1 MDSLK
6 NQLFGRERIL
16 QDIVAG
22 VLAPQPVS
30 FSLVGPKLVG
40 KSFLLNHL
48 AGEEGPLLNPALSNW
63 RPSPHQDPDRII
75 VTRIDC
81 DWAEAQEDL
90 LAYLHEHLLKVARAE
105 HGIHLDEQQ
114 IEAQPSS
121 ARRIWQIARQL
132 NRQEFRLVILMDN
145 FDRAFEQQLIHME
158 AADELRPLTLEV
170 ALVVATE
177 QPLHDLDRQ
186 LAASP
191 LFNVMEQTFV
201 GLLGPEGADAWL
213 DAYCDRFPVLTG
225 VRDQLLTLAG
235 NHPYLLRRIYDI
247 VTEDLPTLLAPGQTI
262 GPEHG
267 ELIRL
272 RLAEHGRRLFAIMWR
287 TIQNPPQRIDPD
299 LVRTLTARLV
309 EAPLPAGQ
317 VSNGQ
322 TSTLNWLMN
331 QAMVVYGEDGYR
343 LFSPL
348 FTDYLAR
355 RLDVGPPPAA
365 PPLPP
370 ADGDDLPIYDELTK
384 IEAALLRYFRS
395 HSGELIPPQQLLAD
409 VWHRPNAT
417 PRRVQEAIRRLRLQ
431 LEQADPPV
439 GVIENER
446 GRGYRFVPAAT
457 NDE

>member
-1 MDSLK
+1 VDSLK
-6 NQLFGRERIL
+6 AQLFGRERVL

-40 KSFLLNHL
+40 KSFLLKHL
-48 AGEEGPLLNPALSNW
+48 TEEEGPLLNPALSGW

-90 LAYLHEHLLKVARAE
+90 LAYLHEHLLEVARAE
-105 HGIHLDEQQ
+105 HGIRLDEAQ

-132 NRQEFRLVILMDN
+132 NRQDFRLVILMDN

-158 AADELRPLTLEV
+158 AADELRPLTLDV

-191 LFNVMEQTFV
+191 LFNVMEQSFI
-201 GLLGPEGADAWL
+201 GLLGPEGANAWL
-213 DAYCDRFPVLTG
+213 DAYCERFAALAG

-235 NHPYLLRRIYDI
+235 NHPYLLRRISHI
-247 VTEDLPTLLAPGQTI
+247 VTEDLPALLAPGQTI

-287 TIQNPPQRIDPD
+287 IIQNPPSRIDPE
-299 LVRTLTARLV
+299 LVRALAARLV

-317 VSNGQ
+317 VTNGQ
-322 TSTLNWLMN
+322 ASTLNWLMN

-343 LFSPL
+343 LFSPI

-355 RLDVGPPPAA
+355 HQRQAA
-365 PPLPP
+365 PLPAP
-370 ADGDDLPIYDELTK
+370 ADGDDLPIYDGLTK
-384 IEAALLRYFRS
+384 IEAALLRYFRA
-395 HSGELIPPQQLLAD
+395 HSGEFIPPQQLLAD
-409 VWHRPNAT
+409 V
-417 PRRVQEAIRRLRLQ
+417 
-431 LEQADPPV
+431 
-439 GVIENER
+439 
-446 GRGYRFVPAAT
+446 
-457 NDE
+457 